1 MQKSLAVETPSRYV
15 VGIDLGTTN
24 SALNFVD
31 THEDPW
37 RVRIFRIPQVIA
49 AGEVEL
55 RETLPSFHFEPAVG
69 EMDPKALALPWR
81 SETTYVVGV
90 LARDHGQASHGRV
103 VVSAKSWLCH
113 SGVDRTANIL
123 PWNALDGTHPIS
135 PVEASG
141 RYLRHL
147 HNAWNH
153 AFPEFPLAEQDVVL
167 TLPASFDEI
176 ARELTV
182 QAAAGAGLPR
192 ITLIEEPQAAFYAWV
207 EEHRLI
213 WNDHVALGQNILV
226 IDVGGGTT
234 DLTLI
239 RVRRRDVPTN
249 QGEIQFHRVAVGNHL
264 ILGGDN
270 LDLALA
276 HHVEQSIQGQ
286 LDSRNWENLLRQ
298 CRRAKEIL
306 LGDHPPEE
314 FTIHLAGTGSR
325 IIGESQQIRIT
336 RDEVSALLVDGFFP
350 YVKLTEDPQSVQSG
364 FQEFS
369 LPYAKD
375 PAVTRYLSQFLRD
388 HATEELGHTVD
399 DIRSVRPDVVL
410 FNGGVF
416 ASPAIRTRIVDVLSR
431 WFSET
436 NRPWSPQIL
445 PNARLDQAVA
455 HGAAYYGMVRRGEG
469 ERIAAGLARTYYL
482 GINAAK
488 PQVVCLVPGTA
499 EPGDSIMLEK
509 PQFQLLV
516 SQPAEFPLF
525 VSSTRLADR
534 PGQILDLDRDHMKPL
549 PPIRTALQTAGRR
562 NKSETVPVQLR
573 ADLTEIGTLELWCL
587 SAKDDRRWRLQFDA
601 RSAISTDI
609 GSQQSM
615 GETAGVWEESTWSV
629 LESIL
634 VDTFGPAAIEKPSQT
649 VRRLTAAIEQNRN
662 EWSLPLLRRIWE
674 TLITLKDGC
683 RISPQH
689 ESRWL
694 NLLGF
699 SLRPGYGMAVDD
711 WRVMETW
718 RTVQGR
724 LVNST
729 TECRNEMWILWRR
742 VAGGLSARHQKSL
755 AEPFVSALRS
765 ARKHWLS
772 TGGGRGE
779 VGFQPHEAGEL
790 YRMLA
795 ALELLPRETKRE
807 LGDLFL
813 DLIERG
819 KWTTVLAPWVWS
831 VGRLGNRVPLYGPL
845 NGVIT
850 AADAEIWLHRLMD
863 IDPPDISLV
872 PLAMMQLA
880 RRTGDRQ
887 RDIREQTRD
896 KVLEWFAHRNVPQP
910 LSALVERVGEMN
922 RETQLDVW
930 GDSLPPG
937 LQLDSA
943 QPNTSRA

>member
-1 MQKSLAVETPSRYV
+1 MQKSLEADTPPRYV

-31 THEDPW
+31 THEIPW

-49 AGEVEL
+49 PGEVER

-69 EMDPKALALPWR
+69 EMAPQVLALPWR
-81 SETTYVVGV
+81 ATATYVVGV
-90 LARDHGQASHGRV
+90 LARDHSQASHGRV
-103 VVSAKSWLCH
+103 IVSAKSWLCH
-113 SGVDRTANIL
+113 AGVDRTANIL
-123 PWNALDGTHPIS
+123 PWNALEGTHPIS

-141 RYLRHL
+141 RYLQHL
-147 HNAWNH
+147 HDAWNH
-153 AFPEFPLAEQDVVL
+153 AFPEFPLAEQDVVV

-176 ARELTV
+176 ARELTI
-182 QAAAGAGLPR
+182 QAAAAAGLPK

-207 EEHRLI
+207 EQHRSN

-239 RVRRRDVPTN
+239 RVRRRNLPND

-306 LGDHPPEE
+306 LGDLPPEE
-314 FTIHLAGTGSR
+314 LTIHLAGTGSR
-325 IIGESQQIRIT
+325 IISEGHQIRIT
-336 RDEVSALLVDGFFP
+336 RDQVVTLLVDGFFP
-350 YVKLTEDPQSVQSG
+350 YAKLTDDPQAAQSG

-375 PAVTRYLSQFLRD
+375 AAVTRYLAQFLRD
-388 HATEELGHTVD
+388 HATDELAHTVD
-399 DIRSVRPDVVL
+399 DVRAVRPDIVL
-410 FNGGVF
+410 FNGGAF
-416 ASPAIRTRIVDVLSR
+416 ASPEIRARVVDVLCR
-431 WFSET
+431 WFSEA
-436 NRPWSPQIL
+436 NRPWSPQVL

-455 HGAAYYGMVRRGEG
+455 HGAAYYGMVRRGQG

-482 GINAAK
+482 GINATP

-499 EPGDSIMLEK
+499 EPGDSIVLEQ
-509 PQFQLLV
+509 PNFQLLV

-549 PPIRTALQTAGRR
+549 PPIRTALQTGVRR
-562 NKSETVPVQLR
+562 SKSETVAVQLR

-587 SAKDDRRWRLQFDA
+587 SAQDERRWRLQFDA
-601 RSAISTDI
+601 RSAVATDI
-609 GSQQSM
+609 VSQQSS
-615 GETAGVWEESTWSV
+615 GEAAGVWEESTWSK

-634 VDTFGPAAIEKPSQT
+634 VDTFGTKTGEKPSQV
-649 VRRLTAAIEQNRN
+649 VRRLSTAIGQHRN

-674 TLITLKDGC
+674 TLLALKDGC
-683 RISPQH
+683 RMSPQH

-694 NLLGF
+694 NLVGF

-711 WRVMETW
+711 WRVAETW
-718 RTVQGR
+718 RIVQGK

-729 TECRNEMWILWRR
+729 AECRNEMWVLWRR
-742 VAGGLSARHQKSL
+742 VAGGLSAKHQKSL
-755 AEPFVSALRS
+755 AEPFLSALRS
-765 ARKHWLS
+765 SRKHWLS
-772 TGGGRGE
+772 SGGVR
-779 VGFQPHEAGEL
+779 VDIGFQLHEAGEL

-795 ALELLPRETKRE
+795 ALELLPRESKRE
-807 LGDLFL
+807 LGNLFF
-813 DLIERG
+813 DLIERK
-819 KWTTVLAPWVWS
+819 KWTSVHSPWIWS
-831 VGRLGNRVPLYGPL
+831 VGRLGSRVPLYGPL
-845 NGVIT
+845 NAVV
-850 AADAEIWLHRLMD
+850 ASADAEKWIQRLMD
-863 IDPPDISLV
+863 IDPPDGTPIF
-872 PLAMMQLA
+872 LAMMQLA
-880 RRTGDRQ
+880 RCTGDRQ
-887 RDIREQTRD
+887 RDIGEGTRQR
-896 KVLEWFAHRNVPQP
+896 VLDWFAQRNVSPA
-910 LSALVERVGEMN
+910 LSALVETIGEMN
-922 RETQLDVW
+922 RDTQLDVW

-937 LQLDSA
+937 LQLDLA
-943 QPNTSRA
+943 QPNTAKA